1 MNSESL
7 QRIIDE
13 MVTVGILKRPIPV
26 QPALRD
32 SAVKV
37 AYDELKQRRELQPA
51 IERAKSVVEKYG
63 F

>member
-1 MNSESL
+1 VNSESL

-13 MVTVGILKRPIPV
+13 MVMVEILKSPIPV
-26 QPALRD
+26 QSALRG
-32 SAVKV
+32 SAVKA

>member
-1 MNSESL
+1 
-7 QRIIDE
+7 
-13 MVTVGILKRPIPV
+13 MVTVEILKRPIPV
-26 QPALRD
+26 QSALRD

-37 AYDELKQRRELQPA
+37 AYDELEQRRELQPA